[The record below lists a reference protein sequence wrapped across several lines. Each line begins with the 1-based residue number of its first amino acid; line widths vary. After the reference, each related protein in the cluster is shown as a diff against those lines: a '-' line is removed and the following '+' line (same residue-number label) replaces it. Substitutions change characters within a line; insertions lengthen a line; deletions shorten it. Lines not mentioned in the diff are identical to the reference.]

1 MARFHH
7 CSFLLL
13 LITICLVYLSIVSV
27 HGEIANG
34 VNLDLS
40 ALLDFKANNL
50 NATALATWAGP
61 NPCSGSWFGIRCSR
75 GRVVGVFLDHASLAG
90 AMAPLLRLV
99 QLRALAVRNNSL
111 SGALPPLDNSTSPW
125 LRHLLVSR
133 NELSGSLN
141 VSLGALVTL
150 RAEHNGFSGGLEAL
164 RVPMVRTLNVSVNK
178 LVGEIPGELA
188 KFPSS
193 AFGGNLALCGQP
205 LPRCVHAYNAL
216 GDGDSPNVTIAAQSP
231 SAAPNASATAS
242 LSNGGFSKVSLTAL
256 MATGIG
262 NAVLITVSLTL
273 SVAMFLYMRR
283 KLRSASKAALCF
295 DEDDDKGAAA
305 SGDDDKCQLKS
316 RGLVCFEGGEELRL
330 ESLLKASAE
339 VLGKGVS
346 GSTYRA
352 VIDGGVVVAVKR
364 LSALQFPAGRG
375 KAFDRHMRVVGR
387 IRHRNVVGLRA
398 YCNSNGERLLVYDY
412 VPNGSLQSVL
422 EGHGASRCNND
433 SNCALSKQEVFC
445 PRFTNSEQFV
455 AGGGGGTR
463 SLDWAARKSVLFG
476 AAQGLNYIHTFPARP
491 ALVHANVKP
500 SNILLD
506 ERGGACVSECGV
518 MRYATNIQLQQSI
531 LPQARSTAS
540 ASASSGWHG
549 YAAPELES
557 TMRTTQESDVYS
569 FGTVLLEVVPGRHKA
584 GEDGGDDETMGWVR
598 IGTLCTAEAPEE
610 RPSMAQVVA
619 MMSELMQMS

>member
-7 CSFLLL
+7 CWFLLL
-13 LITICLVYLSIVSV
+13 LITIFVHQSIVSA

-34 VNLDLS
+34 VHLDLP
-40 ALLDFKANNL
+40 ALLDFKANNP

-61 NPCSGSWFGIRCSR
+61 NPCSGSWFGVRCSR

-111 SGALPPLDNSTSPW
+111 SGALPPLDNSTNPW

-133 NELSGSLN
+133 NELTGSLN

-164 RVPMVRTLNVSVNK
+164 RVPMVRTFNVSGNK
-178 LVGEIPGELA
+178 LVGEIPDELA
-188 KFPSS
+188 KFPCS
-193 AFGGNLALCGQP
+193 AYGANLALCGQP
-205 LPRCVHAYNAL
+205 LPRCAHAYNAL
-216 GDGDSPNVTIAAQSP
+216 GDSDSSNDTIAARSP
-231 SAAPNASATAS
+231 PPNASASAS
-242 LSNGGFSKVSLTAL
+242 LSNGGFSKLSLTAL

-262 NAVLITVSLTL
+262 NAVLVTVSLTL

-295 DEDDDKGAAA
+295 D
-305 SGDDDKCQLKS
+305 DDKCQLKS
-316 RGLVCFEGGEELRL
+316 RGLLCFEGGEELRL

-352 VIDGGVVVAVKR
+352 VLDDGVVVTVKR
-364 LSALQFPAGRG
+364 LSALRFPAGRG

-412 VPNGSLQSVL
+412 LPNGSLQSVL
-422 EGHGASRCNND
+422 QGHGASHRNND
-433 SNCALSKQEVFC
+433 SKCAFAKQEVFC
-445 PRFTNSEQFV
+445 PRFTNSDQFV

-463 SLDWAARKSVLFG
+463 SLDWAARKGVLFG

-518 MRYATNIQLQQSI
+518 MRYATNIQIQQSI
-531 LPQARSTAS
+531 LPQARCPPELFQDRS
-540 ASASSGWHG
+540 AASSGVHG
-549 YAAPELES
+549 YAAPELAS
-557 TMRTTQESDVYS
+557 TMRATQESDVYS
-569 FGTVLLEVVPGRHKA
+569 FGTVLLEVVPGPHKA
-584 GEDGGDDETMGWVR
+584 GEGREDGGDGETMGWVR
-598 IGTLCTAEAPEE
+598 IGMLCTAEAPEE
-610 RPSMAQVVA
+610 RPSMAQVLA

>member
-111 SGALPPLDNSTSPW
+111 SGALPPLDNSTNPW

-164 RVPMVRTLNVSVNK
+164 RVPMVRTFNVSGNK
-178 LVGEIPGELA
+178 LVGEIPDELA
-188 KFPSS
+188 KFPCS
-193 AFGGNLALCGQP
+193 AYGANLALCGQP
-205 LPRCVHAYNAL
+205 LPRCAHAYNAL
-216 GDGDSPNVTIAAQSP
+216 GDSDSSNDTIAARSP
-231 SAAPNASATAS
+231 PPNASASAS
-242 LSNGGFSKVSLTAL
+242 LSNGGFSKLSLTAL

-262 NAVLITVSLTL
+262 NAVLVTVSLTL

-295 DEDDDKGAAA
+295 D
-305 SGDDDKCQLKS
+305 DDKCQLKS
-316 RGLVCFEGGEELRL
+316 RGLLCFEGGEELRL

-352 VIDGGVVVAVKR
+352 VLDDGVVVTVKR
-364 LSALQFPAGRG
+364 LSALRFPAGRG
-375 KAFDRHMRVVGR
+375 KAFDRYMRVVGR

-412 VPNGSLQSVL
+412 LPNGSLQSVL
-422 EGHGASRCNND
+422 QGHGASHRNND
-433 SNCALSKQEVFC
+433 SKCAFVKQ
-445 PRFTNSEQFV
+445 
-455 AGGGGGTR
+455 
-463 SLDWAARKSVLFG
+463 
-476 AAQGLNYIHTFPARP
+476 
-491 ALVHANVKP
+491 
-500 SNILLD
+500 
-506 ERGGACVSECGV
+506 
-518 MRYATNIQLQQSI
+518 
-531 LPQARSTAS
+531 
-540 ASASSGWHG
+540 
-549 YAAPELES
+549 
-557 TMRTTQESDVYS
+557 
-569 FGTVLLEVVPGRHKA
+569 
-584 GEDGGDDETMGWVR
+584 
-598 IGTLCTAEAPEE
+598 
-610 RPSMAQVVA
+610 
-619 MMSELMQMS
+619 